1 MPEALTPEL
10 LVYGFALADDPRI
23 SPDGTS
29 ILYRLTNVDP
39 ETRKATSQIWRCD
52 VDGRNGRQMTRAG
65 KQNTGACWSPD
76 STQIAFVSDRNGAPG
91 LFLMPANEIGE
102 ARELTSRR
110 SGIGQIAWSPDG
122 TQIAYTS
129 SVDPDN
135 PTDEAPDP
143 EAPPSVRVTRRLDY
157 KEDGRGYLN
166 NKRMQVFVI
175 DVTSGEVSMVTQEAV
190 DHYLPQWSPD
200 GKTLAVGMLV
210 GPIHSQL
217 ALVDLTTRESNVIT
231 PRDGLVEIW
240 SWSPNGNYVLYAF
253 DEERSGQSDFYVYDR
268 HSGASR
274 RLTGDSQVVPGSGY
288 IGLDGQS
295 SPVWLDDQRA
305 LFTGTHASA
314 SGLYTISLND
324 GAVEKLHGWEANLIG
339 LSVDDARHYA
349 VQSLTSFETTGEIS
363 VYDLRTGKA
372 DIITHHNASLLE
384 SHPPA
389 QYERFEV
396 QRGEYTIE
404 SWLLKPAN
412 FDPSRKYPVVLDI
425 HGGPQW
431 YFGHSFYPIEQVLA
445 TNGFLVIVTNP
456 RGSTSY
462 GRDFAKQV
470 LKDWGGEDFKDLMA
484 VVDTVLGR
492 PYADATRTGMYGYS
506 YGGYMTSWI
515 LGQTGRFQA
524 CVCGAPCFDLESM
537 YGTSDIG
544 YSFGEEQWGSAPH
557 AGKEWYEAHSP
568 STFAHRATTP
578 TLIVQGEADD
588 RCPIGQ
594 GEQMFVAL
602 KKANCEVEFARYP
615 GGSHVFPW
623 VGEPA
628 HREDLLRR
636 VLEWFTDHLGEPV

>member
-1 MPEALTPEL
+1 MAEGLTPEHL
-10 LVYGFALADDPRI
+10 IYDVSLADDPQI
-23 SPDGTS
+23 SPDGSS
-29 ILYRLTNVDP
+29 ILYTLTHVDR
-39 ETRKATSQIWRCD
+39 ETRKASSQIWRCD
-52 VDGRNGRQMTRAG
+52 VDGRNGRQLTHGG
-65 KQNTGACWSPD
+65 KQNNGARWSPD
-76 STQIAFVSDRNGAPG
+76 GSQIAFVSDRNDAPG
-91 LFLMPANEIGE
+91 LFLIPANEIGE

-122 TQIAYTS
+122 TKIAYTS

-143 EAPPSVRVTRRLDY
+143 DAPPRVRVTRRLDY

-166 NKRMQVFVI
+166 DNRMQVFVV
-175 DVTSGEVSMVTQEAV
+175 DVTSGETTMMTQEPI

-200 GKTLAVGMLV
+200 GKTLAVGVLV
-210 GPIHSQL
+210 GAIHSQL
-217 ALVDLTTRESNVIT
+217 ALVDLSTDETHAIT
-231 PRDGLVEIW
+231 PHEGLVEIW
-240 SWSPNGNYVLYAF
+240 SWSPNGDAVLYTF
-253 DEERSGQSDFYVYDR
+253 DEDRSGQSDFYVYDR
-268 HSGASR
+268 RSGTSR
-274 RLTGDSQVVPGSGY
+274 RLTDDSQVVPGSGY
-288 IGLDGQS
+288 IGLDGQNI
-295 SPVWLDDQRA
+295 PVWLDDQRA

-314 SGLYTISLND
+314 GGLYTISVDD

-339 LSVDDARHYA
+339 LSVDAARHYA
-349 VQSLTSFETTGEIS
+349 VQSLTSFKTTGEIS
-363 VYDLRTGKA
+363 VYDIRTGKA
-372 DIITHHNASLLE
+372 DIITHYNASLFE

-396 QRGEYTIE
+396 QRGAYTIE

-412 FDPSRKYPVVLDI
+412 FDPSKKYPVVLDI

-431 YFGHSFYPIEQVLA
+431 YFGNSFYPTEQVLA

-456 RGSTSY
+456 RGSTTY
-462 GRDFAKQV
+462 GREFAKQV
-470 LKDWGGEDFKDLMA
+470 VQDWGGEDFKDLMT
-484 VVDTVLGR
+484 VVDNVLER
-492 PYADATRTGMYGYS
+492 PYADATRTGIFGYS

-515 LGQTGRFQA
+515 IGQTDRFQA

-537 YGTSDIG
+537 YGTSDVG
-544 YSFGEEQWGSAPH
+544 YSFGEEQWGAAPH
-557 AGKEWYEAHSP
+557 VGKELYEAHSP
-568 STFAHRATTP
+568 STFAHRAKTP

-615 GGSHVFPW
+615 GGSHVFLW

-636 VLEWFTDHLGEPV
+636 VLGWFKDHLGEPV